1 MLILAS
7 VLLIQNQERMLT
19 IKKTFEAAVRFNPTP
34 PAFRDINNTYVL
46 WKKVFVNTHLLK

>member
-7 VLLIQNQERMLT
+7 ILLIQNQERMLT